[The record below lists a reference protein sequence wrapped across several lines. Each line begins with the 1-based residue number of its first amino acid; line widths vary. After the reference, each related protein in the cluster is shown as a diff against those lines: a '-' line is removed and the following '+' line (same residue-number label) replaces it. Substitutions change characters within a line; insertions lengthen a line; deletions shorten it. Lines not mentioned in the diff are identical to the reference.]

1 MTPAAG
7 IVTAK
12 MADSRKP
19 LVPALERGLA
29 IVEMLAKS
37 RSGLTLSQL
46 TRYLELPKSSVF
58 CLLRTLE
65 AAGYVYREAEL
76 GKYRISLRVCSL
88 AHMALGGI
96 PLREIARPYLRCL
109 SESTGLT
116 VHMAV
121 LEQGTCTLIE
131 KMSRPEV
138 KPVAT
143 WVGKHL
149 SLHCTALGKAL
160 SAYIPDEE
168 LQTLIREQGLLR
180 HNDNTICS
188 LKRLRTELAHVRER
202 GYAIDDEE
210 EEIGVRCIGVPVLN
224 SRREALA
231 AVSLVATTT
240 QLHAENLQS
249 LAGTLIGVAKD
260 ISGQVVHQGTEA
272 QFGG

>member
-1 MTPAAG
+1 MIDAAA
-7 IVTAK
+7 IVIVK
-12 MADSRKP
+12 MADSKKP

-29 IVEMLAKS
+29 IIEMLAKS

-46 TRYLELPKSSVF
+46 TRYLELPKSSAF

-65 AAGYVYREAEL
+65 SAGYIYREGDL

-96 PLREIARPYLRCL
+96 RLREIARPHLRCL

-121 LEQGTCTLIE
+121 LEHGACTLVE
-131 KMSRPEV
+131 KMARPEV

-143 WVGKHL
+143 WIGKHL
-149 SLHCTALGKAL
+149 GLHCTALGKAL

-168 LQTLIREQGLLR
+168 FQILIREQGLLR

-188 LKRLRTELAHVRER
+188 LKRLRAELDNVRER
-202 GYAIDDEE
+202 GYAVDDEE
-210 EEIGVRCIGVPVLN
+210 EEIGVRCIGAPVLN

-231 AVSLVATTT
+231 AISLVATTA
-240 QLHAENLQS
+240 QLHSGNLQG
-249 LAGTLIGVAKD
+249 LASALVGVANE
-260 ISGQVVHQGTEA
+260 IAGQAAHGESHSG
-272 QFGG
+272 